1 MTKAS
6 AVEKTSGIN
15 WIKVLDFPGMR
26 KDDGSPDTAAVLRFL
41 EEDFASYASK
51 YELPPNEIQD
61 ALEKAYAK
69 HPAGLEFTGM
79 CNRALNEIV
88 YIPNG
93 AEAKVL
99 VRIGDYLRRQSKIFK
114 EGGDGKW
121 LVSPGHASRVQKVTT
136 EFADNYWAKQEAKAA
151 KEQGA

>member
-6 AVEKTSGIN
+6 TAEKTSGIN
-15 WIKVLDFPGMR
+15 WIKVLDISGHR
-26 KDDGSPDTAAVLRFL
+26 QEDGSPNTSAVLRFL
-41 EEDFASYASK
+41 EEDFASYVSK

-61 ALEKAYAK
+61 ALDKAYVK
-69 HPAGLEFTGM
+69 HPDGLEFTGI
-79 CNRALNEIV
+79 CNRALHEIV

-121 LVSPGHASRVQKVTT
+121 FVSPGYASRVQKVTT
-136 EFADNYWAKQEAKAA
+136 EFADAYWAKQEAKAA
-151 KEQGA
+151 KEQV